1 MNPLTRKLELFGPL
15 PASDR
20 LLLDKVVAA
29 PPMRLRAHQDVIR
42 EGEAPSHVYLILDGV
57 ACRYKIL
64 PTGERQLFAFLIV
77 GDFCDLNVFILKTMD
92 HTIATCSPCLAVA
105 IPRTSILDLTERPA
119 IVRALWWATL
129 VDEAILREWIV
140 NLGQRDAETG
150 MAHLFCELHLRF
162 KSVGLG
168 DEGGFDFPL
177 TQTELAD
184 AMGMSTV
191 HANRSMQSLRAK
203 NLMNMRGRRVEI
215 PSIERLRAMCGF
227 NPNYLHLDGGK

>member
-15 PASDR
+15 PEPDR
-20 LLLDKVVAA
+20 LLLDKVVAVS
-29 PPMRLRAHQDVIR
+29 PMRLRAHQDVIR
-42 EGEAPSHVYLILDGV
+42 DGDTPSHVNLVLAGV

-64 PTGERQLFAFLIV
+64 STGERQLFAFLIA
-77 GDFCDLNVFILKTMD
+77 GDFCDLNVFILRTMD
-92 HTIATCSPCLAVA
+92 HTIATLSECTVSA
-105 IPRTSILDLTERPA
+105 IPRASILELTERPA
-119 IVRALWWATL
+119 IARALWWATL
-129 VDEAILREWIV
+129 VDEAVLREWIV
-140 NLGQRDAETG
+140 NLGRRDAETG
-150 MAHLFCELHLRF
+150 MAHLFCEMHLRF

-191 HANRSMQSLRAK
+191 HANRSMQSLRAH
-203 NLMNMRGRRVEI
+203 NLMTMRSGRVEI